1 MGRRTGRRHPDP
13 ERELRLAQQEAGL
26 KEVRQLAAK
35 ILVMIADLEE
45 RLEAEY
51 LEDEE
56 EEE

>member
-26 KEVRQLAAK
+26 KEVRMLAAK
-35 ILVMIADLEE
+35 ILVMIADLEDQ
-45 RLEAEY
+45 LEAEHQR
-51 LEDEE
+51 DEE